1 VFDSRHENLRF
12 AACGCAVLLVVA
24 SLVPQA
30 DLPRQ
35 LADTTG
41 HVLAFATVAALCEAG
56 QLGPRGRLARAV
68 VWAAAALSIEVA
80 QALLT
85 SDRVASV
92 PDALASLAGAG
103 AGLLVARVRGGRAM
117 LSAACAVLAWAIGTT
132 WLMEALRPQV
142 TSALLD
148 RAWAQAQRTGR
159 AQAPWPGAPAR
170 AALALQLP
178 GTNVPIVIV
187 DADQPTALALAPG
200 LSAQGARFGEQGVVV
215 LLGHRNQQFASLEA
229 LSDGATVTV
238 RNADGSTI
246 TYVVTG
252 RDIVPWYR
260 SGLERGIEGE
270 HLALVT
276 CWPVD
281 GWARTPLRLVVH
293 AVRVADTRLAECQ
306 RSRPS
311 RVSTTRQ
318 APSVQ
323 RDTCNVNSPGRL

>member
-1 VFDSRHENLRF
+1 MLDSRREILRF
-12 AACGCAVLLVVA
+12 AACVCAVLLVAA

-30 DLPRQ
+30 VLPRQ

-56 QLGPRGRLARAV
+56 GLGPRGRFARV
-68 VWAAAALSIEVA
+68 LLWVAAALSIEGA

-85 SDRVASV
+85 TDRVASV
-92 PDALASLAGAG
+92 PDALASLLGAG
-103 AGLLVARVRGGRAM
+103 AGLLIARVRGGRAM
-117 LSAACAVLAWAIGTT
+117 LSAGCAVLALAIGTT
-132 WLMEALRPQV
+132 WLMETLRPQV

-170 AALALQLP
+170 ATLALQLP

-187 DADQPTALALAPG
+187 DADQPAALALAPG
-200 LSAQGARFGEQGVVV
+200 LSGQGARFGEQGVVV

-246 TYVVTG
+246 TYAVTG
-252 RDIVPWYR
+252 REIVPWYR
-260 SGLERGIEGE
+260 SGLERDAKGE
-270 HLALVT
+270 YLALVT

-281 GWARTPLRLVVH
+281 GRARTPLRLVVR

-311 RVSTTRQ
+311 RVSTTCQ

-323 RDTCNVNSPGRL
+323 RDTCKVNTPGRL